1 MFTGLERSLKNYILQ
16 FKQIPAFQDNYIWL
30 IECGNAAWVVD
41 PGDWAPVIDVLEKNH
56 YTLAGILVTHHHRD
70 HVGGIDGLL
79 SWAQSK
85 DQVRPEVYGPIN
97 DEIPRRSQSLIE
109 GDRVNLNQEISL
121 EVLELPGH
129 TKGHIGYY
137 LGSSIN
143 NPVSRVFCGDVLFSS
158 GCGRL
163 FEGTALQMSIS
174 LDKLAKLP
182 KETLICCAHE
192 YTLSNIRFALEV
204 EPNNLNLQ
212 NWSKK
217 AQELRES
224 GLPTVPTSLAQE
236 LLVNPF
242 LRCTSFEV
250 ISAVQRYSGQN
261 IKDPVGIFTVLR
273 NWKDGF
279 K

>member
-1 MFTGLERSLKNYILQ
+1 M
-16 FKQIPAFQDNYIWL
+16 
-30 IECGNAAWVVD
+30 
-41 PGDWAPVIDVLEKNH
+41 
-56 YTLAGILVTHHHRD
+56 
-70 HVGGIDGLL
+70 
-79 SWAQSK
+79 
-85 DQVRPEVYGPIN
+85 
-97 DEIPRRSQSLIE
+97 
-109 GDRVNLNQEISL
+109 
-121 EVLELPGH
+121 
-129 TKGHIGYY
+129 
-137 LGSSIN
+137 
-143 NPVSRVFCGDVLFSS
+143 
-158 GCGRL
+158 
-163 FEGTALQMSIS
+163 
-174 LDKLAKLP
+174 AKLP

-236 LLVNPF
+236 LLVNPC

-250 ISAVQRYSGQN
+250 ISAVPRYSGQN